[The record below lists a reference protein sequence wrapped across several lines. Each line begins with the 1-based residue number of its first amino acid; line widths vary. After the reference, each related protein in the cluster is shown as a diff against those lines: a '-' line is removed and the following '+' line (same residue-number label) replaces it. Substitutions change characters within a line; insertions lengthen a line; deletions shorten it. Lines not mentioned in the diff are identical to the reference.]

1 MAEKT
6 EVKAVEKK
14 GDKAKCFK
22 KLLTL
27 EPIFIN
33 KLTPKL
39 KPFIKPVYW
48 VLTFILALGLL
59 VAIVDLFRVGVYA
72 FVIEAALACLYFIV
86 VRMFAE
92 FIANG

>member
-6 EVKAVEKK
+6 EVKA
-14 GDKAKCFK
+14 AKESKFK
-22 KLLTL
+22 KLLAL
-27 EPIFIN
+27 DPILIN

-48 VLTFILALGLL
+48 VLTFILALVLL